1 MSLSEW
7 ERGKRIMKEFIK
19 EIKDTHRQENKTY
32 KKETN
37 NCDKHGCYEMSDE
50 DFYRVEGWVEA
61 LEYVLKLAKTKGLD
75 K

>member
-7 ERGKRIMKEFIK
+7 EERKRIMKEFIK
-19 EIKDTHRQENKTY
+19 EIKDTYEQENKTY
-32 KKETN
+32 RQEKNTKI
-37 NCDKHGCYEMSDE
+37 YMSDE

-61 LEYVLKLAKTKGLD
+61 LEYVLKLAKKKGLD